1 MTRVRESISENL
13 ILTLRTDTAYDC
25 CNASNSI
32 SGGQP
37 IRGDRDFMQALRLP
51 TSVAGEMWM
60 LVARGIVHNV
70 TPNTVFT
77 WQRLNDSLLD
87 QPVEGAISD
96 IVMRASALVRSHAL
110 WSMTPKAASSTHVVA
125 WLHACRM
132 PVRNAC

>member
-1 MTRVRESISENL
+1 MTDVLPAPRKPATKVTRVRESISENL

-87 QPVEGAISD
+87 QPVEGAIERHS
-96 IVMRASALVRSHAL
+96 IMLGQVGL
-110 WSMTPKAASSTHVVA
+110 
-125 WLHACRM
+125 
-132 PVRNAC
+132 